1 MVKIKVPR
9 EGKRPGRRKKP
20 RPQAAGGKRSPSSAP
35 KGQASQDK
43 RSPARNSQGQKPLA
57 QNSHAKSPQAQNTQ
71 ARKQAGAAPHGSDR
85 WLYGFHAVVE
95 ALRNPA
101 RQAERLLASSG
112 AAERLREECPEI
124 RPEPVDRSAI
134 DAILPAG
141 AVHQGLALLASP
153 LPALEIEDILP
164 EPGENALIVMLD
176 QVTDPQNV
184 GAILRSSAAFGA
196 RAVLVP
202 RRHASPVTGALA
214 KAASGALEH
223 VPIVEVSN
231 LERALQTLKQAE
243 FWCIGLDGAACQTI
257 DQPLPGGRLVL
268 VMGAEGPGLR
278 RLTAE
283 RCDLL
288 VRLPTEG
295 PIATLNVSNAA
306 AVALYELSRHR
317 NR

>member
-9 EGKRPGRRKKP
+9 EGKRPGRRKKT
-20 RPQAAGGKRSPSSAP
+20 RQAPAGGKRSPSSAP
-35 KGQASQDK
+35 KGPNRHAHPTQD
-43 RSPARNSQGQKPLA
+43 Q
-57 QNSHAKSPQAQNTQ
+57 TQ
-71 ARKQAGAAPHGSDR
+71 QTRKTDGAAAQGSDR
-85 WLYGFHAVVE
+85 WLYGYHAVIE

-101 RQAERLLASSG
+101 RRPERLLATAT
-112 AAERLREECPEI
+112 AAERLRKECPDV
-124 RPEPVDRSAI
+124 RPDPAERSAI
-134 DAILPAG
+134 DAVLPAG

-153 LPALEIEDILP
+153 LPALAIEDILP
-164 EPGENALIVMLD
+164 QPGENALIVMLD

-202 RRHASPVTGALA
+202 RRHAPPITGALA

-223 VPIVEVSN
+223 VPLVEVGN

-243 FWCIGLDGAACQTI
+243 FWCVGLDGTARQTI

-317 NR
+317 DG